1 MYSFIFLFVL
11 YVSLTTQLSGFKK
24 MPTRNRRRNS
34 QHCGGSKKT
43 QRRTRRHATEEGTRN
58 TVVAVRRPQRRRR
71 RTTNQPSAKL
81 PKPKPKPKPKTKP
94 KKTASLRQ
102 VVAGAAVGVV
112 AGVAAGA
119 AVLAM
124 RVAGAGA
131 AVKPVSTPAPAALR
145 IACAAV
151 KPVSTPES
159 TCVQKYIG
167 LCQEIVTRCPN
178 DLVTVYIR
186 CMMTLHKNY
195 MTGSSSSSTKAHSN
209 PSTDFLRNM
218 QQHIDVMMQEN
229 RALVA
234 LVATKPN
241 QCPEI
246 SDDAK
251 HDMKTVVE
259 LLEREYHK

>member
-1 MYSFIFLFVL
+1 M
-11 YVSLTTQLSGFKK
+11 
-24 MPTRNRRRNS
+24 
-34 QHCGGSKKT
+34 
-43 QRRTRRHATEEGTRN
+43 
-58 TVVAVRRPQRRRR
+58 
-71 RTTNQPSAKL
+71 
-81 PKPKPKPKPKTKP
+81 
-94 KKTASLRQ
+94 RQ

-124 RVAGAGA
+124 RVAGAG
-131 AVKPVSTPAPAALR
+131 
-145 IACAAV
+145 AAV

>member
-1 MYSFIFLFVL
+1 
-11 YVSLTTQLSGFKK
+11 
-24 MPTRNRRRNS
+24 MPTSKRRRNS

-43 QRRTRRHATEEGTRN
+43 ATTTTTTTRN
-58 TVVAVRRPQRRRR
+58 RRRKSQHSGGSKKTA
-71 RTTNQPSAKL
+71 TTTTIRNQPTAERPIPKPI
-81 PKPKPKPKPKTKP
+81 PKPKPKPK